1 MRARWPKLPGGFHL
15 PKLPARLTDLAY
27 DPKVRARAAQALLL
41 VALLLLA
48 YEIVT
53 NTAANLKKQN
63 IASGFGFLD
72 RTAGFDVSQTLID
85 YNSKMSYARAF
96 LVGLANTLL
105 VAVLGIIAA
114 TVLGFAIGIARLSSN
129 WLVARLAL
137 VYVEIVRNVPVLL
150 QLLVWYVAVLRALP
164 MPQQSLALGGR
175 ILFRRPRAASAAP
188 RCPGRIRVGLS
199 RHTRARRRRRSL
211 VAPLGGEAAHRD
223 RQAVP
228 GLLVVARVD
237 HAAAARSIHLGRR
250 TPLLR
255 LPRARPLQ
263 LHGRTHD
270 RAGVHGAPRRLT
282 VYTAAFI
289 AEIVRS
295 GISGVPRGQKEAAA
309 ALGLTRTQALRLV
322 IVPQAMRI
330 IIPPLTNQYLN
341 LTKNSSLAVA
351 IGYPDLVSVF
361 AGTVLN
367 QTGQA
372 VEVILITMAVY
383 LAISLTTA
391 LAMNVFNARMAIVER

>member
-1 MRARWPKLPGGFHL
+1 MYSKWLKLPDPFHL
-15 PKLPARLTDLAY
+15 PKLPAWLTDLAY
-27 DPKVRARAAQALLL
+27 DPKIRARVAQALLL
-41 VALLLLA
+41 LALLLLA

-164 MPQQSLALGGR
+164 MPQESLALGGGTYLDVR
-175 ILFRRPRAASAAP
+175 GLHLPRLVFESRSGWVAAALV
-188 RCPGRIRVGLS
+188 VGLAAALWLRYWAAQRQLKTGEQFPS
-199 RHTRARRRRRSL
+199 FWAGLGLITLLPLAVFL
-211 VAPLGGEAAHRD
+211 LAGAPLSFD
-223 RQAVP
+223 YPV
-228 GLLVVARVD
+228 
-237 HAAAARSIHLGRR
+237 LGRFNFAGGL
-250 TPLLR
+250 TIEPEFMALLI
-255 LPRARPLQ
+255 
-263 LHGRTHD
+263 G
-270 RAGVHGAPRRLT
+270 LT

-295 GISGVPRGQKEAAA
+295 GIAGVPRGQKEAAA
-309 ALGLTRTQALRLV
+309 ALGLTRTQAMRLV
-322 IVPQAMRI
+322 IIPQAMRI

-383 LAISLTTA
+383 LAISLATA

>member
-1 MRARWPKLPGGFHL
+1 MHSRWLKLPDDFHV
-15 PKLPARLTDLAY
+15 PKLPAWLTDLAY
-27 DPKVRARAAQALLL
+27 DPKVRARVAQGILLL
-41 VALLLLA
+41 ALLLLA

-114 TVLGFAIGIARLSSN
+114 TILGFAIGIARLSSN

-150 QLLVWYVAVLRALP
+150 QLLVWYVAALRALP
-164 MPQQSLALGGR
+164 MPQESLALGGGTYLDVRGLHLPRPVIPDGFGWALLFILAIGIAAILWLRRWAARRR
-175 ILFRRPRAASAAP
+175 IETGQQFPVFWSSLALITLPPLALFISAGAP
-188 RCPGRIRVGLS
+188 LSFDYPALGRFNFAGGLTIEPEFMALLVGLS
-199 RHTRARRRRRSL
+199 
-211 VAPLGGEAAHRD
+211 
-223 RQAVP
+223 
-228 GLLVVARVD
+228 
-237 HAAAARSIHLGRR
+237 
-250 TPLLR
+250 
-255 LPRARPLQ
+255 
-263 LHGRTHD
+263 
-270 RAGVHGAPRRLT
+270 

-295 GISGVPRGQKEAAA
+295 GIAGVPRGQKEAAA

-322 IVPQAMRI
+322 IVPQAIRI

-383 LAISLTTA
+383 LAISLATA

>member
-1 MRARWPKLPGGFHL
+1 MRLRWPKLPDAFEL
-15 PKLPARLTDLAY
+15 PGLPSRWTDLAY
-27 DPKVRARAAQALLL
+27 DPKVRARVAQALLL
-41 VALLLLA
+41 LALVLLA

-63 IASGFGFLD
+63 IASGFGFLG

-85 YNSKMSYARAF
+85 YTSKMTYARAF
-96 LVGLANTLL
+96 LVGLGNTLL

-164 MPQQSLALGGR
+164 MPQQSLALGGGTFLDVR
-175 ILFRRPRAASAAP
+175 GLHLPRPVLESGGGWIAAAFVAAAAGALWLRHWAARRQRMTGEQFPSFWAGVGLMAVVPLVAFLITGAP
-188 RCPGRIRVGLS
+188 LSFDYPELGRFNFAGGLTIEPEFMALLVGLS
-199 RHTRARRRRRSL
+199 
-211 VAPLGGEAAHRD
+211 
-223 RQAVP
+223 
-228 GLLVVARVD
+228 
-237 HAAAARSIHLGRR
+237 
-250 TPLLR
+250 
-255 LPRARPLQ
+255 
-263 LHGRTHD
+263 
-270 RAGVHGAPRRLT
+270 

-295 GISGVPRGQKEAAA
+295 GIAAVPRGQKEAGA
-309 ALGLTRTQALRLV
+309 ALGLSRTQALRLV

-383 LAISLTTA
+383 LAISLVTA
-391 LAMNVFNARMAIVER
+391 AAMNVFNARMALVER

>member
-1 MRARWPKLPGGFHL
+1 MLPKWLPDTSRLPTIPARWM
-15 PKLPARLTDLAY
+15 DLAY
-27 DPKVRARAAQALLL
+27 DPKVRARVAQALLL
-41 VALLLLA
+41 LALVLLG
-48 YEIVT
+48 YEIVS

-63 IASGFGFLD
+63 IASGFGFLG
-72 RTAGFDVSQTLID
+72 RTAGFDISQTLVA
-85 YNSKMSYARAF
+85 YSSKMTYARAF
-96 LVGLANTLL
+96 LVGLTNTLI
-105 VAVLGIIAA
+105 VAALGIIAA

-150 QLLVWYVAVLRALP
+150 QLLVWYVAVLRTLP
-164 MPQQSLALGGR
+164 MPQESLALGAATYLDIRGLHLPGPMVPDGFEWAVLALLAAGIAAVLWLR
-175 ILFRRPRAASAAP
+175 RWAARLRLETGEPFPVFWSSLALITLPPLALFLAA
-188 RCPGRIRVGLS
+188 G
-199 RHTRARRRRRSL
+199 
-211 VAPLGGEAAHRD
+211 APLSFDYPTLDRFNFKGGLTIEPEFMALLL
-223 RQAVP
+223 
-228 GLLVVARVD
+228 GL
-237 HAAAARSIHLGRR
+237 
-250 TPLLR
+250 T
-255 LPRARPLQ
+255 
-263 LHGRTHD
+263 T
-270 RAGVHGAPRRLT
+270 
-282 VYTAAFI
+282 YTAAFI

-295 GISGVPRGQKEAAA
+295 GIAGVPRGQREAAA
-309 ALGLTRTQALRLV
+309 ALGLSRTQALRLV
-322 IVPQAMRI
+322 IIPQAMRI

-383 LAISLTTA
+383 LAISLATA